1 VGPAFGRRALVV
13 RCGCFSSKDGH
24 RAPIEQVGIK
34 LRAVSRF
41 ADGRVGIKLR
51 AVSRFADGRVGIKL
65 RAVSR
70 FADGRVGQSPIEARP
85 RHKKKEG
92 TGFPIPPPVQIDVS
106 ADLPLILRRKSFP

>member
-51 AVSRFADGRVGIKL
+51 AVSRFADGRVG
-65 RAVSR
+65 
-70 FADGRVGQSPIEARP
+70 QSPIEARP

-92 TGFPIPPPVQIDVS
+92 TGFPIPSPVQIDVS